1 MAWSSY
7 AHLPNREE
15 EYWRILSNLRNRMSI
30 SEVDCIIAEIKGKEK
45 VQHHYRSNLA
55 NIGLFDIDKDKGII
69 FLNYD
74 VNKVVRNKKYVKE
87 VLSECMERCKSKE
100 ISIVKAIIC
109 KEKTYDLSV
118 IAESLVNEY
127 PDIEKSNFIR
137 WVRPIVNL
145 FKIIDILADDKE
157 KKASINERFL
167 QNAYIKLASKYG
179 IAVAL
184 EEIDQELKKVDG
196 SYEVV
201 VFVEELL
208 CDLNMKFKIELLMLP
223 NWATNNKTYV
233 INKEYYTHIKI
244 KGNLLEVVVE

>member
-15 EYWRILSNLRNRMSI
+15 EYWEILSKLRNGMSI

-55 NIGLFDIDKDKGII
+55 NLGLFDIDKGMI

-74 VNKVVRNKKYVKE
+74 VNKLARKKKYLKE
-87 VLSECMERCKSKE
+87 VLSERLERCTSRE
-100 ISIVKAIIC
+100 IDIVKAIIY
-109 KEKTYDLSV
+109 KERTYDISV
-118 IAESLVNEY
+118 VAECLVNKY

-145 FKIIDILADDKE
+145 FKIIDVLSENKDKKSFVSE
-157 KKASINERFL
+157 KFL
-167 QNAYIKLASKYG
+167 QDAYLKLASKYG

-184 EEIDQELKKVDG
+184 EEIDKELKKIDS

-201 VFVEELL
+201 AFVEKLL

-244 KGNLLEVVVE
+244 KGNLLEVIVE

>member
-15 EYWRILSNLRNRMSI
+15 EYWKILSKLNDGMRV

-45 VQHHYRSNLA
+45 IQHHYRSNLA
-55 NIGLFDIDKDKGII
+55 KLGLFDIDRGMI

-74 VNKVVRNKKYVKE
+74 VNKLARKKAYLKE
-87 VLSECMERCKSKE
+87 VLSECLERCPSRE

-109 KEKTYDLSV
+109 KERTYDISV
-118 IAESLVNEY
+118 IAECLVNKY
-127 PDIEKSNFIR
+127 PDIEKNNFIR
-137 WVRPIVNL
+137 WIRPVANL
-145 FKIIDILADDKE
+145 FKIIDVLSETKDE
-157 KKASINERFL
+157 KIVLSEKFL
-167 QNAYIKLASKYG
+167 QDAYLKLASGYG

-184 EEIDQELKKVDG
+184 EEIDTELKKIDS
-196 SYEVV
+196 SYKVTA
-201 VFVEELL
+201 FVEKLL

-223 NWATNNKTYV
+223 NWATKNKAYI

-244 KGNLLEVVVE
+244 KGSLLEGTGE